1 MRVPSILLG
10 VLAAAMLSV
19 PAQSAQLLTDG
30 SGYAGPVIDIGF
42 VPSPGYYFSDQPQ
55 VFGNATVT
63 GTWVA
68 TVFGQPY
75 YGFGSNGPSFSNL
88 IIATG
93 FSQASVTIDFATPV
107 AVFGGNFNYAPDP
120 GPGNPFVYDAPT
132 LAAYDSVG
140 DLIASYDLAALA
152 PIDAA
157 GQNDYFSF
165 RGIDGE
171 GRSISRFVFSG
182 SYIGMQVL
190 GTADLTPLP
199 PPPPGPVPEPASWA
213 LLILG
218 FGLTG
223 AVLRQRR
230 TRTA

>member
-1 MRVPSILLG
+1 MRVSAVLPG
-10 VLAAAMLSV
+10 VLAAVLLVA

-55 VFGNATVT
+55 TFGNATVT

-75 YGFGSNGPSFSNL
+75 YGFGSNGVSSNSL

-93 FSQASVTIDFATPV
+93 YSQASVTIDFATPL
-107 AVFGGNFNYAPDP
+107 AAFGGNFNYAPDP
-120 GPGNPFVYDAPT
+120 GLGFPFVYDAPT

-157 GQNDYFSF
+157 GQNDHFAF

-171 GRSISRFVFSG
+171 GRAISRFVFSG
-182 SYIGMQVL
+182 SYIAMQVQ
-190 GTADLTPLP
+190 GTADLT